1 MAQHKSYKVSED
13 TRRRLL
19 EAAGELFACHGTE
32 AVTVRDITARAGTM
46 PNAVSYHFGGKEGL
60 IDAVWEFCLREWT
73 EDRMGRYCAENEH
86 LFETRDGKRLIVTDL
101 INIFYE
107 TLCADDQPLW
117 ANLFLLRATITAQD
131 MKRTQVFNTMLFD
144 PLSEVYRRITGNNDP
159 MTARCWVMTIIC
171 PGSYLT
177 ASATDFQRFEPIS
190 KIDYAFCRR
199 LKGLVT
205 QSALSLA
212 GLSNDR
218 TSSAH

>member
-1 MAQHKSYKVSED
+1 MGHKSYKVSED
-13 TRRRLL
+13 TRCRLL

-60 IDAVWEFCLREWT
+60 INAVWEFCLREWT
-73 EDRMGRYCAENEH
+73 EDRMGRYCKENEH
-86 LFETRDGKRLIVTDL
+86 LFETRDGKRQIVTDL
-101 INIFYE
+101 IDIFYE
-107 TLCADDQPLW
+107 TLCADNQPLW

-131 MKRTQVFNTMLFD
+131 TKRTQVFSTMIFE
-144 PLSEVYRRITGNNDP
+144 PLSKVYRRITGNNDR

-199 LKGLVT
+199 LQSMVT
-205 QSALSLA
+205 QSALCLA
-212 GLSNDR
+212 GLAND
-218 TSSAH
+218 

>member
-1 MAQHKSYKVSED
+1 MTQHKSYKVSED

-19 EAAGELFACHGTE
+19 EAAGELFACRGTE

-86 LFETRDGKRLIVTDL
+86 LFKTRDGKRQIVTDL
-101 INIFYE
+101 IDIFYE

-131 MKRTQVFNTMLFD
+131 SKRTQIFNTMLFD
-144 PLSEVYRRITGNNDP
+144 PLSIVYRRITGNNDR

-199 LKGLVT
+199 PQAMVTRNALFAVGL
-205 QSALSLA
+205 L
-212 GLSNDR
+212 DE
-218 TSSAH
+218 H

>member
-1 MAQHKSYKVSED
+1 MARKSYKVSED
-13 TRRRLL
+13 TRRCLL

-46 PNAVSYHFGGKEGL
+46 PNAVSYHFGGKDGL

-86 LFETRDGKRLIVTDL
+86 LFKTRDGKRQIVTDL
-101 INIFYE
+101 IDIFYD

-131 MKRTQVFNTMLFD
+131 TKRTQIFNTMLFD
-144 PLSEVYRRITGNNDP
+144 PLSKVYRRITGNNDR

-177 ASATDFQRFEPIS
+177 ASATDFQQFEPIS

-199 LKGLVT
+199 LQAMVTRNALFAVGL
-205 QSALSLA
+205 L
-212 GLSNDR
+212 DE
-218 TSSAH
+218 H

>member
-1 MAQHKSYKVSED
+1 MTQHKSYKVSED

-46 PNAVSYHFGGKEGL
+46 PNAVSYHFGSKEGL

-73 EDRMGRYCAENEH
+73 EDRMGRYCEENEH
-86 LFETRDGKRLIVTDL
+86 LFETRDGKRQLVTDL
-101 INIFYE
+101 IDIFYE

-131 MKRTQVFNTMLFD
+131 MKRTQVFNTMIFD
-144 PLSEVYRRITGNNDP
+144 PLSKVYRRITGNNDR

-177 ASATDFQRFEPIS
+177 ASTTDFQRFEPIS

-199 LKGLVT
+199 LQAMVTRNALFAVGL
-205 QSALSLA
+205 L
-212 GLSNDR
+212 DE
-218 TSSAH
+218 H

>member
-1 MAQHKSYKVSED
+1 MPQHKSYKVSED

-73 EDRMGRYCAENEH
+73 GDRMGRYCAENEH
-86 LFETRDGKRLIVTDL
+86 LFETCDGKRQIVTDL
-101 INIFYE
+101 IDIFYE

-117 ANLFLLRATITAQD
+117 ANLFLLRTLITAQD
-131 MKRTQVFNTMLFD
+131 TKRTQVFNKLLFD
-144 PLSEVYRRITGNNDP
+144 PLSKAYRRITGNNDR

-177 ASATDFQRFEPIS
+177 ASATDFLQFEQIS

-212 GLSNDR
+212 GLAD
-218 TSSAH
+218 TPKG